1 MGTLTVGFG
10 LDARGRDYRNEHNIN
25 ATEGRKEGRSA
36 IGDASVTPPRPLAPR
51 RWRRR
56 GGGRCA
62 EAPAECYARRDFD
75 LLGRAILVMERRT
88 FLGVITGGLLAAPL
102 VAEAEQAGKVWK
114 IGFLGPS
121 PSGTG
126 AHLVQAFRQ
135 GLGEL
140 GYVEGS
146 NIAIEYRPTEPGN
159 YERFRLLAVELIG
172 LRVDVLVTSITQAA
186 LAAKK
191 ATTTIPI
198 VMVNVD
204 DPVESGLIASLS
216 RPGGNVT
223 GLFRMSPELV
233 GKSLAILKE
242 AVPGAS
248 RIAIL
253 TNPGNALHST
263 MVRSGT
269 DAARSL
275 RVQLTI
281 AEAKAADGLEHA
293 FGAMVRERVSALLVL
308 VDGMFFYSRVR
319 VGDLALRSRLPSM
332 VPTSDYVQAG
342 GLMSYA
348 PNSADNYR
356 RAAAYVDKILKG
368 AKPGDLPIEQPT
380 KFELVINLK
389 TAKALG
395 LTIPPALLQRADQVI
410 E

>member
-1 MGTLTVGFG
+1 MKLVAVVLLALALLT
-10 LDARGRDYRNEHNIN
+10 A
-25 ATEGRKEGRSA
+25 
-36 IGDASVTPPRPLAPR
+36 
-51 RWRRR
+51 
-56 GGGRCA
+56 
-62 EAPAECYARRDFD
+62 
-75 LLGRAILVMERRT
+75 
-88 FLGVITGGLLAAPL
+88 LLAA
-102 VAEAEQAGKVWK
+102 EAQQAGKVWK

-121 PSGTG
+121 SSGTG

-140 GYVEGS
+140 GYVEGR
-146 NIAIEYRPTEPGN
+146 NISIEYRPTEPGD
-159 YERFRLLAVELIG
+159 YERFRLLAAELIG

-204 DPVESGLIASLS
+204 DPVESGLVASLS

-253 TNPGNALHST
+253 TNPSNALHST
-263 MVRSGT
+263 MVRSAT
-269 DAARSL
+269 DAAKLLGVR
-275 RVQLTI
+275 LTI
-281 AEAKAADGLEHA
+281 VEAKAADGLEHA
-293 FGAMVRERVSALLVL
+293 FGTMVRERVGALLVL
-308 VDGMFFYSRVR
+308 VDGMFFYSRAR
-319 VGDLALRSRLPSM
+319 LADLALRSRLPSM
-332 VPTSDYVQAG
+332 VPTSDFVHAG
-342 GLMSYA
+342 GFMSYA

-356 RAAAYVDKILKG
+356 HAATYVDKILRG
-368 AKPGDLPIEQPT
+368 ARPGDLPVQQPT
-380 KFELVINLK
+380 RFELVVNLG

-395 LTIPPALLQRADQVI
+395 LTIPPLVLARADEVI
-410 E
+410 Q

>member
-1 MGTLTVGFG
+1 MM
-10 LDARGRDYRNEHNIN
+10 D
-25 ATEGRKEGRSA
+25 
-36 IGDASVTPPRPLAPR
+36 
-51 RWRRR
+51 RRR
-56 GGGRCA
+56 
-62 EAPAECYARRDFD
+62 F
-75 LLGRAILVMERRT
+75 LLTSLAGAV
-88 FLGVITGGLLAAPL
+88 AAPL
-102 VAEAEQAGKVWK
+102 GAEAQQQGKVWE
-114 IGFLGPS
+114 IGFIGPS

-140 GYVEGS
+140 GYVEGR
-146 NIAIEYRPTEPGN
+146 NIAIESRPTEPGD

-204 DPVESGLIASLS
+204 DPVESGLVASLS

-223 GLFRMSPELV
+223 GLCRMSPQLV
-233 GKSLAILKE
+233 GKSLATLKE

-248 RIAIL
+248 RIAVL
-253 TNPGNALHST
+253 SNPGNALHSI

-269 DAARSL
+269 DVARSL
-275 RVQLTI
+275 GVRLTI
-281 AEAKAADGLEHA
+281 VEAKAADGLEHA

-308 VDGMFFYSRVR
+308 VDGMFFYNRTR
-319 VGDLALRSRLPSM
+319 FGDLALRSRLPSM

-356 RAAAYVDKILKG
+356 HAATYVDKILKG
-368 AKPGDLPIEQPT
+368 AQPGDLPIEQPT
-380 KFELVINLK
+380 KFELVVNLK

-395 LTIPPALLQRADQVI
+395 LTIPPSLLARADQII

>member
-1 MGTLTVGFG
+1 MDRRAFLETL
-10 LDARGRDYRNEHNIN
+10 
-25 ATEGRKEGRSA
+25 
-36 IGDASVTPPRPLAPR
+36 
-51 RWRRR
+51 
-56 GGGRCA
+56 
-62 EAPAECYARRDFD
+62 
-75 LLGRAILVMERRT
+75 
-88 FLGVITGGLLAAPL
+88 TGGLLNAPL
-102 VAEAEQAGKVWK
+102 AAAQAQQAGKVWK
-114 IGFLGPS
+114 IGFFGPS

-126 AHLVQAFRQ
+126 AHLVQAFRE

-140 GYVEGS
+140 GYVEGRT
-146 NIAIEYRPTEPGN
+146 IAIEYRPTEPGN
-159 YERFRLLAVELIG
+159 YERFRLLAAELID

-198 VMVNVD
+198 VMMNVD

-223 GLFRMSPELV
+223 GVVRMSPELV

-253 TNPGNALHST
+253 TNPSNALHST

-275 RVQLTI
+275 KVQLTI
-281 AEAKAADGLEHA
+281 VEAMASDGLEHA

-308 VDGMFFYSRVR
+308 VDGMFFYNRAR
-319 VGDLALRSRLPSM
+319 VGDLALRSRLPSI

-356 RAAAYVDKILKG
+356 RAATYVDKILRG

-380 KFELVINLK
+380 KFELAINLK

-395 LTIPPALLQRADQVI
+395 LTIPPSLLQRADQVL